1 MRTNAIDSVF
11 IVAVVVMV
19 TDFVII
25 VAAIRWCIER
35 GVLACIAGR
44 QSERPKKAMGGG
56 GVLRDKSARR
66 LLRVRCVRR
75 CIKEEFGFFM
85 GLKRV
90 GILAVW

>member
-35 GVLACIAGR
+35 GVLACI
-44 QSERPKKAMGGG
+44 G
-56 GVLRDKSARR
+56 GVWRDKSARR